1 MTLSLLLLTDEW
13 GQHHSLIPLIA
24 QLQPLFSTVAV
35 LDPYHGQRF
44 AFANKAEAQHH
55 FATRSHIGEYQ
66 QQIEAWFEQAPKHP
80 YCALAFGAGADALWP
95 LLAQR
100 PGQVL
105 TKAALVYGAQI
116 PHHSE
121 ITPLCPAQLWL
132 CHQESEVK
140 ARQTALN
147 QYADIMLTEQ
157 VAGYFNPRSE
167 HYDPVAATQ
176 DLNILI
182 RYLQR
187 T

>member
-1 MTLSLLLLTDEW
+1 MTPSLLLLTDEW
-13 GQHHSLIPLIA
+13 GQHQSLASFIAPL
-24 QLQPLFSTVAV
+24 QSLFASVAV

-44 AFANKAEAQHH
+44 AFASTAEAQHH
-55 FATRSHIGEYQ
+55 FATRSHATEYQ
-66 QQIEAWFEQAPKHP
+66 QRINAWFEQAPKTP
-80 YCALAFGAGADALWP
+80 CCALAFGVGADALWS

-100 PGQVL
+100 PGQAL

-121 ITPLCPAQLWL
+121 ITPLCPTQLWL
-132 CHQESEVK
+132 CHQDAEVK
-140 ARQTALN
+140 VQQTALN
-147 QYADIMLTEQ
+147 QHADIMLTEQ